1 MNWDEYFMILAETSA
16 NKSKDP
22 STHVGC
28 VLVDQD
34 HAVISTG
41 YNGLP
46 RGVPDE
52 KWILTDRATKLRLVL
67 HAEENALLFARR
79 DIRGATC
86 YVWPMPPCAKCASKL
101 VQAGVARIVAPEPL
115 EEHEFRWWEDWSLA
129 SWLYKH
135 AGVTLDLVEKGP
147 SL

>member
-1 MNWDEYFMILAETSA
+1 MNWDEYFMIIAETAA

-28 VLVDQD
+28 VLVAPDNT
-34 HAVISTG
+34 VISTG

-52 KWILTDRATKLRLVL
+52 EWILTDRETKLRLVL

-79 DIRGATC
+79 DLNNATC
-86 YVWPMPPCAKCASKL
+86 YVWPMPPCAKCAAKL
-101 VQAGVARIVAPEPL
+101 VQAGITRIVAPKPTPEQY
-115 EEHEFRWWEDWSLA
+115 ERWGNDWSLA
-129 SWLYKH
+129 EWLYSY
-135 AGVTLDLVEKGP
+135 AEVITDLLTED
-147 SL
+147 